1 MIEIREV
8 GMQSEYLTTAHTF
21 GLDYELL
28 DLGEFPQSFE
38 AVTGV
43 LAAHLARNQSAVDD
57 WPPNE

>member
-1 MIEIREV
+1 
-8 GMQSEYLTTAHTF
+8 MQSEYLTTAHTF